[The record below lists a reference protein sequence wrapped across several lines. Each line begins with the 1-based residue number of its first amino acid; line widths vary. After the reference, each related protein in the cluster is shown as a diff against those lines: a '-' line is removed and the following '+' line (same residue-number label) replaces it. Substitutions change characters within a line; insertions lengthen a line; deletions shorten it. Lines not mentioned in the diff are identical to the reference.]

1 MADTFE
7 DETQQPSFHVT
18 APSTHSSSQVPPSSQ
33 SSHPMPKSTPVP
45 ESLNTLPLF
54 VANQIQLGGGPQANG
69 GARSPSDPQLEQAAD
84 VATELQSETRDVVG
98 SLPRKQSPT
107 WATAPLD
114 PQQQQDHVESP
125 PRHTSASPVP
135 TEEDELDPESFSIE
149 RQHVEEEPPNIPSP
163 ANTDTPPHSPT
174 RRPASPPAASQS
186 LLKPRAAT
194 VTPQKRHV
202 PVSLLSPTAI
212 HSSRQGLARGLRS
225 LGDLSPSNA
234 GFKIVPRKAQINPL
248 HSVEESQD
256 SFAQPPKLTPF
267 NRFAVSMEGRAP
279 TLRSIP
285 QEQSAQGNDGQAGP
299 EQRISEAAPEP
310 AAEAATE
317 EQGGS
322 LSPLGLRPRSVVST
336 TEAPHMPEPFVA
348 IAKDRQSM
356 DGGDSIAGP
365 SRRRFAD
372 LAHADSQSSPS
383 HSSHLFS
390 SQPGGL
396 VYTQDDSTSQQS
408 FVFQATQFR
417 APRSSPLE
425 SSADKTPMEAEA
437 TQLNDRSQSWPVE
450 LPDHQE
456 KASHLSHPPFS
467 DSRSSEESFPFAQSL
482 NDSRQA
488 IAKDLEAAQAAADQ
502 RQASDIPPETNV
514 PVVNANP
521 IPLPLSRDPAENEA
535 TQITSDDTQRRS
547 DDVLRARQIL
557 TKTSS
562 TSSHGSGPPV
572 SANRQLSRRKPPA
585 LGMTSRALS
594 AYPSPAS
601 PLMSQRG
608 PIKSSTSGERTPDA
622 PAQEDEQDQ
631 PVERSPASPRFV
643 ALNHATASED
653 PSANPRLPTS
663 PSSPPPGVADAEPT
677 FVDALTLPPA
687 PPPARSP
694 IKTYGGKR
702 NAMRIANGRGVANA
716 RTSSIS
722 PAPTDRGS
730 ERGDNDVDMSPVSST
745 AADSLRH
752 DPMEVDEANGDHG
765 GATGEP
771 IRGNTASGP
780 SPRPRKS
787 KRERRKS
794 AKLREMDSPEP
805 GPSSKRPRTT
815 KAAEGSRNV
824 TTTKRLR
831 EAPTTPPSK
840 QSDGDGDLSEPETPP
855 DPSNFDFES
864 FRPTAA
870 KAWKGRTPVLAPT
883 KARTKREKA
892 APAAPVGSG
901 PATIARKSRLS
912 TETTDLSA
920 APTTSS
926 KTPPGPGV
934 LVLARWAQNKAYYF
948 GRISARVGDQF
959 DVSFLDRTAAMVA
972 LDELRMCDLRR
983 GDVLYYYKKQFRG
996 DWRVVDEGVPL
1007 EDEIK
1012 VSNGGKE
1019 ARLKIRDLRIAETNV
1034 KRDFDDRRFAADDPR
1049 LPPAT
1054 DHGEA
1059 QEETVESSEQGKS
1072 PAETLSRVLE
1082 GKVFL
1087 VTATERT
1094 PHHDTDERIRAHG
1107 GVVNSSWQAIVD
1119 LPHGAF
1125 GSKLKRGPTPFVVFD
1140 GSPVKMMPKV
1150 MVALAAGIPIVSSQF
1165 VEDVSEGRT
1174 VDWQSYLISPG
1185 RSEHLKQD
1193 CSQLVDPGWGAEGWD
1208 ATTARNPRQPFEGM
1222 SFLFL
1227 RPRERRY
1234 EELKASPI
1242 CSSVDTIDRYTDLD
1256 DFDYIL
1262 FEHRESKPAIPASV
1276 RDDPRTVSTAWL
1288 KECLLMGAAL
1298 PAKLTYD

>member
-18 APSTHSSSQVPPSSQ
+18 APSIHSSSQVPPASQ
-33 SSHPMPKSTPVP
+33 SSHPIPKSTPIP

-69 GARSPSDPQLEQAAD
+69 GAPSSSDPQLDQSVN
-84 VATELQSETRDVVG
+84 VATELQAEKRDVGG
-98 SLPRKQSPT
+98 SQPRKQSPT
-107 WATAPLD
+107 WATAPLA

-125 PRHTSASPVP
+125 PRHNSASPVP

-163 ANTDTPPHSPT
+163 TNTNTPPHSPT
-174 RRPASPPAASQS
+174 RRPVSPPAASQS

-194 VTPQKRHV
+194 ITPQKRHV
-202 PVSLLSPTAI
+202 PVSLLSPTAV

-234 GFKIVPRKAQINPL
+234 GFKIVPRKAQSNPL

-279 TLRSIP
+279 PHKGIP
-285 QEQSAQGNDGQAGP
+285 REHLAVGNDDHSGR
-299 EQRISEAAPEP
+299 EQEKMSDRSTEHGGEAAREE
-310 AAEAATE
+310 EA
-317 EQGGS
+317 GS
-322 LSPLGLRPRSVVST
+322 LSPMAGRPRSVGSP
-336 TEAPHMPEPFVA
+336 TEATRAPEPHTTAVE
-348 IAKDRQSM
+348 S
-356 DGGDSIAGP
+356 SIAGP
-365 SRRRFAD
+365 SRRLFAD
-372 LAHADSQSSPS
+372 LGHADSQSSPS

-390 SQPGGL
+390 SQAGPE
-396 VYTQDDSTSQQS
+396 YTQGNPASQHS

-417 APRSSPLE
+417 APRSSPRE
-425 SSADKTPMEAEA
+425 SSADNADRTPMETEA
-437 TQLNDRSQSWPVE
+437 TQLNDRSQSGPVD
-450 LPDHQE
+450 LPDNQE
-456 KASHLSHPPFS
+456 AEHHNPQFS
-467 DSRSSEESFPFAQSL
+467 DTKSSAESLFLAQSPD
-482 NDSRQA
+482 NPRQA
-488 IAKDLEAAQAAADQ
+488 IANDLETAQAAAD
-502 RQASDIPPETNV
+502 RHQASNISPETNAPIV
-514 PVVNANP
+514 SANP
-521 IPLPLSRDPAENEA
+521 VPLPLTHKPDESEA

-562 TSSHGSGPPV
+562 ASSHGSRPPV

-608 PIKSSTSGERTPDA
+608 PIKPSTSGERTPPA
-622 PAQEDEQDQ
+622 PAQEDEQDK

-643 ALNHATASED
+643 AVNHATASVER
-653 PSANPRLPTS
+653 SAILPQPPTS
-663 PSSPPPGVADAEPT
+663 PSSPPPRRVGRRQVGVQPSSSEAASPPLGHKPPSVVAEAEPT

-687 PPPARSP
+687 PLPAKSP
-694 IKTYGGKR
+694 VKTYGGKR
-702 NAMRIANGRGVANA
+702 NAMRAANGRGVTNA

-730 ERGDNDVDMSPVSST
+730 EGGDNDVDMSPVSST
-745 AADSLRH
+745 AANGLAD
-752 DPMEVDEANGDHG
+752 DPMEVDEVNGDLG
-765 GATGEP
+765 GAPGGP
-771 IRGNTASGP
+771 IRGNSASGP

-805 GPSSKRPRTT
+805 GPSSKRPRTA
-815 KAAEGSRNV
+815 KIAGGSRDV

-831 EAPTTPPSK
+831 EAPATPSGR
-840 QSDGDGDLSEPETPP
+840 QSDGDGDFSEPETPP
-855 DPSNFDFES
+855 DPTNFDFES

-870 KAWKGRTPVLAPT
+870 KAWKGKAAVLAPT

-892 APAAPVGSG
+892 APAGPG
-901 PATIARKSRLS
+901 PAALARKSRLS

-926 KTPPGPGV
+926 KTPPGPGI

-948 GRISARVGDQF
+948 GRIAARVGDRF
-959 DVSFLDRTAAMVA
+959 DVSFLDRTAAVVA

-996 DWRVVDEGVPL
+996 DWRVVDEGVPS
-1007 EDEIK
+1007 EDELK

-1019 ARLKIRDLRIAETNV
+1019 ARLKVRDLRIAETNV

-1054 DHGEA
+1054 EPGEI
-1059 QEETVESSEQGKS
+1059 QEEAVDSSEQGES

-1107 GVVNSSWQAIVD
+1107 GVVNSSWQAIFD
-1119 LPHGAF
+1119 LPQGAF
-1125 GSKLKRGPTPFVVFD
+1125 GSKLKRGLTPFVVFE

-1150 MVALAAGIPIVSSQF
+1150 MVALAAGIPIISSQF
-1165 VEDVSEGRT
+1165 VEDVAEGRN
-1174 VDWQSYLISPG
+1174 VRDCSVPMEILADFVQVEWRSYLISPG

-1208 ATTARNPRQPFEGM
+1208 ATTARNPRQPFEGKT
-1222 SFLFL
+1222 FLFL
-1227 RPRERRY
+1227 RPKERRY

-1242 CSSVDTIDRYTDLD
+1242 CSS
-1256 DFDYIL
+1256 DF
-1262 FEHRESKPAIPASV
+1262 S
-1276 RDDPRTVSTAWL
+1276 
-1288 KECLLMGAAL
+1288 
-1298 PAKLTYD
+1298 